1 MFVTDSERGRGDGE
15 IEVEDGGTD
24 AAGDVAEL
32 RDDIDSWLSTR
43 DSACTVSVGFVK
55 FRGTWHTVEDIYNI
69 DWDGLFIERLSRV
82 V

>member
-1 MFVTDSERGRGDGE
+1 MSFLAKHSARALYATAKRSCMFVTDSERGRGDGE

-55 FRGTWHTVEDIYNI
+55 FRGT
-69 DWDGLFIERLSRV
+69 
-82 V
+82 